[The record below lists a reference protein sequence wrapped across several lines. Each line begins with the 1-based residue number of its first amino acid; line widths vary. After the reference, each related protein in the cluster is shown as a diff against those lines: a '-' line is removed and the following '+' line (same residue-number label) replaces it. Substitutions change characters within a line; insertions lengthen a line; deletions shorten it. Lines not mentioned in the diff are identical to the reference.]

1 MLRAAEC
8 QEHVNAI
15 VESEY
20 RQRTAPD
27 RGDRIQ
33 SPPPIMTA
41 ADPDTMLAETRKF
54 NADLEQLLATMPPVY
69 AVPVEETR
77 RARREGRGI
86 FPPPVFVPE
95 ARDVEIAGPGGP
107 ISLRVIPPEG
117 EPTGAFLHIHGGG
130 WTLGES
136 DGQDVRL
143 QGLAR
148 DTGLTVVSVNY
159 RLAPENPYPAG
170 PDDCEAAA
178 LWLLGDEG
186 QAAIGASG
194 PRAIGGDS
202 AGGQLTAATLL
213 RLRDRHGITGAF
225 GAAVLQ
231 YGAFDLSMTP
241 SQRRWGDRILVLSTP
256 IIAWFADQFVPDRD
270 REGRRDPDISPLFAD
285 LSGMPPA
292 IFTCGTEDPLLDD
305 TLFMEARW
313 RQAGHTTE
321 LQIWPE
327 APHGFVS
334 LGMSVSEAAL
344 AAEHDFLRRTLGV
357 SPSAT

>member
-1 MLRAAEC
+1 
-8 QEHVNAI
+8 
-15 VESEY
+15 
-20 RQRTAPD
+20 
-27 RGDRIQ
+27 
-33 SPPPIMTA
+33 MTA
-41 ADPDTMLAETRKF
+41 THDPDTLLAETRAF
-54 NADLEQLLATMPPVY
+54 NAELERRLAAMPPVY
-69 AVPVEETR
+69 AVPVEESR

-86 FPPPVFVPE
+86 FPAPEYVPE
-95 ARDVEIAGPGGP
+95 AREMEIAGPGGP
-107 ISLRVIPPEG
+107 ISLRIIAPDG
-117 EPTGAFLHIHGGG
+117 EPTGAFLHLHGGG

-143 QGLAR
+143 RRLAR
-148 DTGLTVVSVNY
+148 ETGLTVVSVNY

-178 LWLLGDEG
+178 LWLLDEEG
-186 QAAIGASG
+186 QAEVGAPG

-231 YGAFDLSMTP
+231 YGCFDLSMSP
-241 SQRRWGDRILVLSTP
+241 SQRLWGERNLVLSGP
-256 IIAWFADQFVPDRD
+256 IIAWFADQFVPGRD
-270 REGRRDPDISPLFAD
+270 RERRRDPDISPLFAE
-285 LSGMPPA
+285 LSDMPPA

-313 RQAGHTTE
+313 RQAGHATE
-321 LQIWPE
+321 LRIWPE

-334 LGMSVSEAAL
+334 FPMSVADAAL
-344 AAEHDFLRRTLGV
+344 TAEHDFLRRTLALRV
-357 SPSAT
+357 